1 MGDFGQC
8 AVVSVS
14 RCILENRYLKV
25 LLERKLSFGPHFR
38 IHRIQFHR
46 AKLGLE
52 FLHFSSCQS
61 DESGGLHEFL
71 FFLYFFIDELD
82 SHDLSGFFVSFFEL
96 NVERVE
102 FDFGLL
108 LAGEYFFHDEDFV
121 FELFVV
127 SLY

>member
-14 RCILENRYLKV
+14 RFILENRYFKILLK
-25 LLERKLSFGPHFR
+25 RKLSFGPHFR

-46 AKLGLE
+46 AKLGLQ

-61 DESGGLHEFL
+61 GESCGLHEFL
-71 FFLYFFIDELD
+71 FFLYFFIGQLD
-82 SHDLSGFFVSFFEL
+82 SHYLSCFLMSFFEL
-96 NVERVE
+96 NVKRVE

-108 LAGEYFFHDEDFV
+108 LTGEYFFHYENFV
-121 FELFVV
+121 F
-127 SLY
+127 